1 MSNTTISLV
10 DLDFETIKS
19 NFKSYL
25 KRSDSTFKD
34 YDFEGSNLSQ
44 LVDLLSYNTYLNSY
58 YLNMVASEMFLDTAS
73 LRDSVV
79 SHAKELNYVPR
90 SFRSAVATVSF
101 SIYLGTQGAPITI
114 PKNTTFTAKIGSNN
128 HSFTTVGSVNYS
140 ANSTGYVGA
149 ELDIYEGSYMTDVFS
164 FDASNTIQRFVLS
177 NYTVDTRFIS
187 VISIENNGAN
197 NIVYTPYT
205 SLLGVS
211 GNTAAVFIQA
221 AENNQYELRFGD
233 NIKGRIPKSGSS
245 IVVNY
250 LAGSGEMPN
259 GASVFN
265 IDGPIGGYTDISSIT
280 TVSAA
285 AGGSIYESIESIKYN
300 APRYYQTQGRAV
312 TVSDY
317 ETLLTVNYPEIS
329 SASAYGGEDL
339 EPPVFGKVYV
349 AVDMLTADGVT
360 ETNSTK
366 YYNFLKV
373 RTPISIDP
381 IIVNPDR
388 LYVEVDT
395 VVRYNTNITN
405 LSTNDIATAVAVK
418 ISSYN
423 DTYLNG
429 FKKTLRYSKLI
440 ELINNTHESILGV
453 DMDVNPFKKFI
464 PTTTSSYS
472 TTISFGFA
480 LSTKLII
487 SLEESITASVP
498 AVRSTPMIR
507 NGISVFIMDDGNGIL
522 NLYTTAA
529 DGTHVKVVSIGT
541 IDYTLGRALISSMT
555 IDSFTPASGAH
566 VHLYANPLSNDIS
579 ATRDQ
584 IIVISDQDI
593 LVTVEALSE

>member
-25 KRSDSTFKD
+25 RRSNSTFKD

-44 LVDLLSYNTYLNSY
+44 LIDVLSYNTYLNSY

-90 SFRSAVATVSF
+90 SFRSAMATVSF
-101 SIYLGTQGAPITI
+101 SIFTDIPGGALTV
-114 PKNTTFTAKIGSNN
+114 PKGTTFTSKIGSNN
-128 HSFTTVGSVNYS
+128 HSFTTTTNINFT
-140 ANSTGYVGA
+140 ANSTGHCNI
-149 ELDIYEGSYMTDVFS
+149 ELDIYEGSYLTDVFS
-164 FDASNTIQRFVLS
+164 YDASNTIQRFVLS
-177 NYTVDTRFIS
+177 NYTLDTRFIS

-197 NIVYTPYT
+197 NITYNTYT

-211 GNTAAVFIQA
+211 GNTNAVFIQA
-221 AENNQYELRFGD
+221 AENNQYEIKFGD
-233 NIKGRIPKSGSS
+233 NIKGRTPKSGSS
-245 IVVNY
+245 IVVSY

-265 IDGPIGGYTDISSIT
+265 IDGPIGGFTSISSIT
-280 TVSAA
+280 ATSPAS
-285 AGGSIYESIESIKYN
+285 GGSIYESVESIKYN

-339 EPPVFGKVYV
+339 EPPVYGKVYV

-360 ETNSTK
+360 ETNSAK
-366 YYNFLKV
+366 YYKFLKA

-381 IIVNPDR
+381 IIINPDR
-388 LYVEVDT
+388 LYVEVDAT
-395 VVRYNTNITN
+395 VRYNTNITN
-405 LSTNDIATAVAVK
+405 LTINDIVTAVSVK
-418 ISSYN
+418 ISTYN
-423 DTYLNG
+423 DIYLNG

-440 ELINNTHESILGV
+440 EQINNTHESILGV
-453 DMDVNPFKKFI
+453 DLDVNPFKKFI

-472 TTISFGFA
+472 TIINFGFA
-480 LSTKLII
+480 LSKSLII
-487 SLEESITASVP
+487 STEESIYASVP
-498 AVRSTPMIR
+498 AIRSTPMIR
-507 NGISVFIMDDGNGIL
+507 EGVNVFIMDDGNGL
-522 NLYTTAA
+522 VNLYTTSL
-529 DGTHVKVVSIGT
+529 GGVQTKVISIGT
-541 IDYTLGRALISSMT
+541 VDYTSGRVLITSMI
-555 IDSFTPASGAH
+555 IDSFTPASGAY

-584 IIVISDQDI
+584 IIVISDDDI
-593 LVTVEALSE
+593 FVTAEAITE

>member
-25 KRSDSTFKD
+25 RRSNSTFKD

-44 LVDLLSYNTYLNSY
+44 LIDVLSYNTYLNSY

-90 SFRSAVATVSF
+90 SFRSAMATVSF
-101 SIYLGTQGAPITI
+101 SIFTDNPGGALTV
-114 PKNTTFTAKIGSNN
+114 PKGTTFTSKIGSNN
-128 HSFTTVGSVNYS
+128 HSFTTTTNINFT
-140 ANSTGYVGA
+140 ANSTGHCNI
-149 ELDIYEGSYMTDVFS
+149 ELDIYEGSYLTDVFS
-164 FDASNTIQRFVLS
+164 YDASNTIQRFVLS
-177 NYTVDTRFIS
+177 NYTLDTRFIS

-197 NIVYTPYT
+197 NITYNTYT

-211 GNTAAVFIQA
+211 GDTNAVFIQA
-221 AENNQYELRFGD
+221 AENNQYEIRFGD
-233 NIKGRIPKSGSS
+233 NIKGRTPKSGSTIAVS
-245 IVVNY
+245 Y

-265 IDGPIGGYTDISSIT
+265 IDGPIGGFTSISSIT
-280 TVSAA
+280 AISPAS
-285 AGGSIYESIESIKYN
+285 GGSIYESVESIKYN

-339 EPPVFGKVYV
+339 EPPVYGKVYV

-360 ETNSTK
+360 ETNSAK
-366 YYNFLKV
+366 YYKFLKA

-381 IIVNPDR
+381 IIINPDR
-388 LYVEVDT
+388 LYVEVDAI
-395 VVRYNTNITN
+395 VRYNTNITN
-405 LSTNDIATAVAVK
+405 LTINDIVTAVSVK
-418 ISSYN
+418 ISTYN
-423 DTYLNG
+423 DIYLNG

-440 ELINNTHESILGV
+440 EQINNTHESILGV
-453 DMDVNPFKKFI
+453 NLEVNPFKKFI

-472 TTISFGFA
+472 TVINFGFA
-480 LSTKLII
+480 LAKSLII

-498 AVRSTPMIR
+498 AIRSTPMMR
-507 NGISVFIMDDGNGIL
+507 EGVSVFIMDDGNGIV
-522 NLYTTAA
+522 NLYTSSSSGVQT
-529 DGTHVKVVSIGT
+529 KIVSIGT
-541 IDYTLGRALISSMT
+541 VDYTMGRVLITSMS

-584 IIVISDQDI
+584 IIVISDDDI
-593 LVTVEALSE
+593 FVTAEAITE